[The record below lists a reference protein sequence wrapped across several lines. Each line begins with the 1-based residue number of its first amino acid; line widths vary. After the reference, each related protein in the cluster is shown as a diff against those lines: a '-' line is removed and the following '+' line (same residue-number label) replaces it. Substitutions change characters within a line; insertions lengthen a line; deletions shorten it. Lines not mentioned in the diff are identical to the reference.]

1 MLKSI
6 GSFIWYS
13 PRRWFY
19 ILLSAIVALSVIIA
33 TPQSS
38 RAGSWFD
45 LILRGVQ
52 IIQLSDMSDSQE
64 LETGKQINDEIIGNG
79 DIKLYK
85 NADLNKY
92 LDRIGQNIAA
102 NSDRTD
108 IPYIFQIVNDSS
120 INAFA
125 IMGGYVYIN
134 TGLMTAAENE
144 AELASVVAH
153 EVAHISSRHSVEQV
167 RQQAISQGILSAAG
181 LEQSQVVQIGVSVA
195 LDLPNSR
202 GDELEADAKGLDS
215 LKKTGYAPLGMLSF
229 MRKLQKEAGDSSVP
243 TILSTHPATKDR
255 IAALEEQIDPQ
266 TANVGDGLNK
276 EAYRSKI
283 KALL

>member
-6 GSFIWYS
+6 GSFIWHKQ
-13 PRRWFY
+13 RRWFY
-19 ILLSAIVALSVIIA
+19 ILLSAIVALSVIVA
-33 TPQSS
+33 TPQPS
-38 RAGSWFD
+38 RAGWFD

-52 IIQLSDMSDSQE
+52 IIQLSDMSDSE
-64 LETGKQINDEIIGNG
+64 EIATGKQINDEILGSG

-92 LDRIGQNIAA
+92 LDRLGQKIAA

-108 IPYIFQIVNDSS
+108 IPYIFQIVNDGA

-144 AELASVVAH
+144 TELASVVAH
-153 EVAHISSRHSVEQV
+153 EIAHISSRHSVEQV
-167 RQQAISQGILSAAG
+167 RQQAISQGVLSAAG
-181 LEQSQVVQIGVSVA
+181 LDQSQVVQIGVSVA

-202 GDELEADAKGLDS
+202 GDELEADSKGLDF
-215 LKKTGYAPLGMLSF
+215 LKKSGYAPVGMLSF

-243 TILSTHPATKDR
+243 AILSTHPATKDR
-255 IAALEEQIDPQ
+255 IAALEKKIDPQ
-266 TANVGDGLNK
+266 TANIGDGLNK
-276 EAYRSKI
+276 EVYRSKI